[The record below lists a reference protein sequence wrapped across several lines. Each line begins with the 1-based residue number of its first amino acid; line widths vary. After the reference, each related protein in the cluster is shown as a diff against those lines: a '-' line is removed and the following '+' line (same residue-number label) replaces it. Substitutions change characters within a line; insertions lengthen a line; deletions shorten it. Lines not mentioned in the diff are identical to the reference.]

1 MLNFKN
7 KEGKIVLS
15 ENSET
20 GEMKVFD
27 EKLKSLSEAVADGDV
42 LAFVA
47 PEPEPGTEEEVVE

>member
-20 GEMKVFD
+20 GEIKVFD
-27 EKLKSLSEAVADGDV
+27 EKLKSLYEAVADGDV
-42 LAFVA
+42 FSVVA
-47 PEPEPGTEEEVVE
+47 PEQEIEEKVVE